1 MPLVLMGFVLV
12 YAYFDVI
19 KLFDS
24 NKSNLD
30 KFFMLFLIAT
40 ITVFSVILVE
50 ILLYFN
56 PNFVV

>member
-1 MPLVLMGFVLV
+1 MLLVLMGFVLV

-24 NKSNLD
+24 NKSNLAEY
-30 KFFMLFLIAT
+30 FMLFLNAKM
-40 ITVFSVILVE
+40 TVSSVILVE
-50 ILLYFN
+50 ILPYFH